1 MLTAFQP
8 PRGHKNAIWGYN
20 RISLQPPRT
29 GLRGRSRAPE
39 PPCFRRFRRFRK
51 PGQKRQPSFAAIRAG
66 QYGHFSAASRL
77 PVSAGDRHR
86 PRVPSLIAVPVSS
99 PFREG
104 FPARECSAPL
114 RFFGFPCV
122 MPRFSRRLPSVP
134 VPYRRV
140 RPCRLFFRCSAA
152 AFPTPVVTDA
162 LMNAGQKLDILQTR

>member
-20 RISLQPPRT
+20 RISLQPPRM
-29 GLRGRSRAPE
+29 GLRGRSRTPE

-77 PVSAGDRHR
+77 PFSAGDRHR

-99 PFREG
+99 PFREDG
-104 FPARECSAPL
+104 LPENVPRRFGSLDSPA
-114 RFFGFPCV
+114 
-122 MPRFSRRLPSVP
+122 
-134 VPYRRV
+134 
-140 RPCRLFFRCSAA
+140 PCRVFHAACPLFPFRTVGSYLRLICHKQFSM
-152 AFPTPVVTDA
+152 FKIIFQITCKHLCYFTYS
-162 LMNAGQKLDILQTR
+162 IITI